1 MIINKN
7 IKVLSLIILVA
18 LTFVLIGSACS
29 SDEPATAPAPV
40 PQPAPAVDSQELQI
54 SEEEI
59 LMQAAIDY
67 FNYLP
72 QGNNLTFVDPAR
84 SDLVENL
91 ANYYVIDI
99 RAADDYAKGHIPGS
113 VNIPMVTMGEAIPT
127 LPTDKTLVLVCY
139 TGRTANQT
147 TGVLRMAGFN
157 ALALRGG
164 HEEWVNAGLEL
175 EQ

>member
-1 MIINKN
+1 MFKN
-7 IKVLSLIILVA
+7 RKSKALLLIILVA
-18 LTFVLIGSACS
+18 LTFSLMGTACS
-29 SDEPATAPAPV
+29 SDEPATAPAPA
-40 PQPAPAVDSQELQI
+40 PQPAAEPQEPQI

-72 QGNNLTFVDPAR
+72 QGNNLTFVDPAK

-99 RAADDYAKGHIPGS
+99 RAAEDYAKGHIPGS
-113 VNIPMVTMGEAIPT
+113 VNIPMATMGEAIPT

-139 TGRTANQT
+139 TGRTGNQT
-147 TGVLRMAGFN
+147 TGVLRMAGFD

-164 HEEWVNAGLEL
+164 HEEWVNAGLEI

>member
-1 MIINKN
+1 MIRNKN
-7 IKVLSLIILVA
+7 IKVLSLIVLVA
-18 LTFVLIGSACS
+18 LTFMLIGSACS
-29 SDEPATAPAPV
+29 SDEPTTAPAPA
-40 PQPAPAVDSQELQI
+40 PQPAPAAEPQEPQI

-72 QGNNLTFVDPAR
+72 QGSNLTFVDPAK

-99 RAADDYAKGHIPGS
+99 RAAEDYAKGHIPGS
-113 VNIPMVTMGEAIPT
+113 VNIPMATLGEAIPT

-139 TGRTANQT
+139 TGRTGNQA
-147 TGVLRMAGFN
+147 TGVLRMAGFD

-164 HEEWVNAGLEL
+164 HEEWVNAGLEI